1 MACYLDAIEVRHADV
16 DHGHIW
22 FQFNGLFH
30 GLAPV
35 RCLANNLPAASG
47 AEDRPCTTPLSA
59 DPVAKGELGMN
70 DDGHG
75 RCVLDG
81 VMSHVACAGKVFANH
96 RFGVTVPPWILARA
110 DDVVE

>member
-1 MACYLDAIEVRHADV
+1 
-16 DHGHIW
+16 
-22 FQFNGLFH
+22 
-30 GLAPV
+30 
-35 RCLANNLPAASG
+35 
-47 AEDRPCTTPLSA
+47 
-59 DPVAKGELGMN
+59 MN